1 MRWVLW
7 TVGLFGVAVLAATT
21 LGSNDGLVSV
31 YWGGWRADLSLNLFL
46 LLMGASVLALMLASR
61 ATEALVSLP
70 RRAAQWRSQQRERAA
85 HRLLRE
91 AEWESAAGRFGRA
104 QRAADRAWDLSQTQP
119 PFEEAAAVAL
129 SSRWLAARAWNGLQD
144 RERRDACLAQADALL
159 AQGGERTADEGL
171 KLWRAELALQDR
183 QVEVALQLLES
194 LPPGVAR
201 RTHALRL
208 KLRALREAQRWS
220 EALQTAQLLA
230 KHQGLSEVAAQSLKR
245 SLASQLIDAARDAAQ
260 WRQALRSLPT
270 GLARDPLVLSH
281 ALRQA
286 ARLGLHAE
294 GREWAKPVW
303 GQRMGLSADERH
315 ALALALC
322 DLMQDLELEWLPLME
337 QAQASAPHDAAVA
350 AVAGLAFA
358 ARQLWG
364 KARWPL
370 EQAAQSP
377 QLDSPL
383 RRKAWK
389 LLAQMARD
397 QGDEAR
403 AQQCEQAALALP

>member
-7 TVGLFGVAVLAATT
+7 TIGLFGVAVLAATT

-85 HRLLRE
+85 NRALRE
-91 AEWESAAGRFGRA
+91 AEWENAAGRFGRA
-104 QRAADRAWDLSQTQP
+104 QRAADRAWDLSQVP
-119 PFEEAAAVAL
+119 PAFEDASAVAL
-129 SSRWLAARAWNGLQD
+129 ASRWLAARAWNGLQD
-144 RERRDACLAQADALL
+144 RERRDACLAQAEALL
-159 AQGGERTADEGL
+159 ATGKERTADEGL
-171 KLWRAELALQDR
+171 RLWRAELALQDR
-183 QVEVALQLLES
+183 QADVALQRLED
-194 LPPGVAR
+194 LPAGVAR
-201 RTHALRL
+201 RAHALRL

-230 KHQGLSEVAAQSLKR
+230 KHQGLSEAAAQSLKR
-245 SLASQLIDAARDAAQ
+245 SLAMQLLDASLDPAQ
-260 WRQALRSLPT
+260 WRQALRSLPADA
-270 GLARDPLVLSH
+270 ARDPLVLSH
-281 ALRQA
+281 ALRRA
-286 ARLGLHAE
+286 ATLGLQAE
-294 GREWAKPVW
+294 ARAWAKPVW
-303 GQRMGLSADERH
+303 GQRSGLSPDERH

-322 DLMQDLELEWLPLME
+322 DLMEDLELDWLPLME
-337 QAQASAPHDAAVA
+337 QAQAAAPHDAAVA
-350 AVAGLAFA
+350 AAAGLAFA

-377 QLDSPL
+377 QLDGRL

-397 QGDEAR
+397 QGDEAK
-403 AQQCEQAALALP
+403 AQHCEQAALALD